1 MDSFT
6 SNALEF
12 NKILNHLSCFC
23 RSEAGK
29 NEVLS
34 LRPYTSIET
43 IYHMQKMYDEY
54 NTWKSTGDFTLIDF
68 PDISAPL
75 AQITTNNFYP
85 EIEDFWAFRE
95 ALKLSRQAVLSIRLH
110 EKALPTL
117 FEKVAFSLPEMALSA
132 LIRCVA
138 DDASFKDE
146 SSPKLILVRNEM
158 RSLHQNCLR
167 KVKGYTEQYNI
178 AHYLQDD
185 YMTIAGDRYV
195 LPLKANFKGR
205 LQGIIHDYSKTGE
218 TLYFEPMF
226 LVELNNQ
233 LQELKQEEREEERK
247 IIKFLTELLIQEEA
261 SIQICWKFLL
271 ELDLNEAKLGLAHAY
286 YKLEQKNVT
295 NKEQALQGRCVPL
308 ENHLSLLNAKHPLLL
323 LENNKAI
330 KPIQIQPIDI
340 IFRSM
345 DKVLVISGGNAGGK
359 TVALKTLGLITLMTL
374 CALPVPVGAGSC
386 IIPWTQV
393 HAFIGDEQSLD
404 DHVSTF
410 TGQIRHL
417 AQIWDDLDSNH
428 LLLLDEFGAGTDP
441 SQGAALA
448 QAVLDGI
455 LEKDSY
461 AVSAT
466 HFPALK
472 TYALTKNGVRAAS
485 VLFDNNTKKPLFH
498 LAYDQVGASQALD
511 VAKEHGLADSILK
524 QASQYLLMD
533 NEDSDLVMNKLNNL
547 AIEREEQLL
556 ILQEQIEKTKQKRLQ
571 LQERYEKERTRLESE
586 LREKSQE
593 LMRAWKSE
601 KITAKQA
608 MKEIAQLRAETIKK
622 DQEENISISND
633 VLKVGME
640 ILHRPWQKKAH
651 VQEIDEKN
659 QRVKINLGG
668 ISMWTAMKDIDII
681 GLVQDVPSSS
691 RGSIHFSQPN
701 VSYTLD
707 LRGKRADLA
716 LSELTQ
722 FLDKALLA
730 GPEQVEI
737 IHGRGTGALRKS
749 VHQFLKS
756 YPGIESYT
764 LATEEHGG
772 DGMTLVN
779 FQ

>member
-1 MDSFT
+1 MDAFT
-6 SNALEF
+6 YNALEF
-12 NKILNHLSCFC
+12 NKVLNHLSLFC

-29 NEVLS
+29 KAVLS
-34 LRPYTSIET
+34 LRPYQDRET
-43 IYHMQKMYDEY
+43 IYHKQKVYDEY
-54 NTWKSTGDFTLIDF
+54 NTWKSIGDFSLIDF

-75 AQITTNNFYP
+75 AQMSAHNFHP
-85 EIEDFWAFRE
+85 EVEDFWAFRE
-95 ALKLSRQAVLSIRLH
+95 TLKLARNAVLSIRLN
-110 EKALPTL
+110 EKTLPTL
-117 FEKVAFSLPEMALSA
+117 FEKVGFSLPELSLSA
-132 LIRCVA
+132 LIRCIA
-138 DDASFKDE
+138 DDVSFKDE
-146 SSPKLILVRNEM
+146 SSPQLILIRGEI
-158 RSLHQNCLR
+158 RSLHQNCSR
-167 KVKGYTEQYNI
+167 KVKDYTEQNNI

-185 YMTIAGDRYV
+185 YVTIVGDRYV

-226 LVELNNQ
+226 LVEVNNQ
-233 LQELKQEEREEERK
+233 LQELKQQEREEERK
-247 IIKFLTELLIQEEA
+247 IIKFLTELIIQEKPFIEL
-261 SIQICWKFLL
+261 CWEFLL

-286 YKLEQKNVT
+286 YKVENKNSESKSQGQCGYCVT
-295 NKEQALQGRCVPL
+295 LD
-308 ENHLSLLNAKHPLLL
+308 NHLSLLKAKHPLLL
-323 LENNKAI
+323 LENNKAT
-330 KPIQIQPIDI
+330 KPLYIQPIDL
-340 IFRSM
+340 IFRSR

-374 CALPVPVGAGSC
+374 SALPVPVGPGSC

-417 AQIWDDLDSNH
+417 AQIWDNLDSNH

-448 QAVLDGI
+448 QAVLDGV

-472 TYALTKNGVRAAS
+472 TYALTKEGVRAAS
-485 VLFDNNTKKPLFH
+485 VLFDDSTKKPLFH

-511 VAKEHGLADSILK
+511 VAKEHGLSDTILK

-533 NEDSDLVMNKLNNL
+533 NENSDFIMSKLNNL
-547 AIEREEQLL
+547 AVEREEQLTV
-556 ILQEQIEKTKQKRLQ
+556 LQEQIDKTKQKRLQ
-571 LQERYEKERTRLESE
+571 LQERYEKDRNRLEVE

-593 LMRAWKSE
+593 LMRAWKSD
-601 KITAKQA
+601 KITSKQA
-608 MKEIAQLRAETIKK
+608 MKEMAQLRAEISKK
-622 DQEENISISND
+622 EQEENVVVVAD
-633 VLKVGME
+633 AFKVGME
-640 ILHRPWQKKAH
+640 IFHRPWQKKASA
-651 VQEIDEKN
+651 QEVDEKN

-668 ISMWTAMKDIDII
+668 VSMWAAMKDLDIV
-681 GLVQDVPSSS
+681 GSAQNASPKSHS
-691 RGSIHFSQPN
+691 SIHFSKSN

-722 FLDKALLA
+722 FLDQALLS

-749 VHQFLKS
+749 VHQFLKT

-764 LATEEHGG
+764 LATEEQGG

-779 FQ
+779 FS

>member
-6 SNALEF
+6 CSALEF
-12 NKILNHLSCFC
+12 NKILNHLSSFC

-34 LRPYTSIET
+34 LRPYKDIEK
-43 IYHMQKMYDEY
+43 IHHLQKIYDEY
-54 NTWKSTGDFTLIDF
+54 STWESTGDFNLTDF
-68 PDISAPL
+68 PDVSTLL
-75 AQITTNNFYP
+75 AKINAHNFHP
-85 EIEDFWAFRE
+85 EAEDFWAFRE
-95 ALKLSRQAVLSIRLH
+95 VLKLSKNAVLSIRLH
-110 EKALPTL
+110 EKILPTL
-117 FEKVAFSLPEMALSA
+117 LEKVTFPLPEMAISA
-132 LIRCVA
+132 LIRCIA
-138 DDASFKDE
+138 DDGSFKDE
-146 SSPKLILVRNEM
+146 SSPKLILVRGEI
-158 RSLHQNCLR
+158 RSLHQNCVR
-167 KVKGYTEQYNI
+167 KVKEYTEQQNI
-178 AHYLQDD
+178 THYLQDD
-185 YMTIAGDRYV
+185 YVTIAGDRYV

-226 LVELNNQ
+226 LVEVNNQ

-247 IIKFLTELLIQEEA
+247 IIKFLTEIIIQEEN
-261 SIQICWKFLL
+261 SIQLCWKFLL

-286 YKLEQKNVT
+286 YKSEK
-295 NKEQALQGRCVPL
+295 KDADPKQATHGLCVAL
-308 ENHLSLLNAKHPLLL
+308 ENHLTLFNAKHPLLL
-323 LENNKAI
+323 LENNKSA
-330 KPIQIQPIDI
+330 KPMQIQPIDL

-374 CALPVPVGAGSC
+374 SALPVPVGAGSC
-386 IIPWTQV
+386 IIPWTHV

-417 AQIWDDLDSNH
+417 AQVWDDLDSNH

-472 TYALTKNGVRAAS
+472 TYALTKEGVRAAS
-485 VLFDNNTKKPLFH
+485 VLFDNSTKKPLFH

-511 VAKEHGLADSILK
+511 VAKEHGLNESILK
-524 QASQYLLMD
+524 QASQYLLID
-533 NEDSDLVMNKLNNL
+533 NENSDLIMSKLNNL
-547 AIEREEQLL
+547 SVEREEQIV

-571 LQERYEKERTRLESE
+571 IQERYEKEKARLEVE

-608 MKEIAQLRAETIKK
+608 MKEIAQLRAEVVKK
-622 DQEENISISND
+622 EQEESTPIPNET
-633 VLKVGME
+633 LKVGME
-640 ILHRPWQKKAH
+640 ILHRPWQKKALI
-651 VQEIDEKN
+651 QEIDEKN

-668 ISMWTAMKDIDII
+668 VSMWAATKDLDISEST
-681 GLVQDVPSSS
+681 PKSSNS
-691 RGSIHFSQPN
+691 NKGSIHFSRSN

-716 LSELTQ
+716 LSELTY
-722 FLDKALLA
+722 FLDQALLA

-749 VHQFLKS
+749 VHQFLKT
-756 YPGIESYT
+756 YPGIEHYT
-764 LATEEHGG
+764 LANEEQGG

-779 FQ
+779 FR